1 MQKIPGLIFSSRW
14 FHEIVFVLFSVTY
27 MKVYLDLSTV
37 YAYKFSLP
45 LDGFYHA
52 IQAGNFGSFKPQVVR
67 KCDKM
72 FVSSF
77 LYEAF
82 QFFMIR
88 IRFLRL
94 SFILIIA
101 LAFITRERGKS

>member
-1 MQKIPGLIFSSRW
+1 MLTS
-14 FHEIVFVLFSVTY
+14 
-27 MKVYLDLSTV
+27 
-37 YAYKFSLP
+37 SLP

-52 IQAGNFGSFKPQVVR
+52 IQAGNFGPFKPQVVR

-82 QFFMIR
+82 QFFMIL

-101 LAFITRERGKS
+101 LAFITREREKVERKKILETIYLRKKLFYA